1 MSITQERLKELLHY
15 DPETGVFTWLV
26 SRGGRVIGA
35 IAGCKMPIGYVGI
48 CVDRKAHLAHRLA
61 WLYIY
66 AVLPPDDIDHING
79 DRADN
84 RIVNLRLATRGENHQ
99 NIRKAH
105 RDSATGY
112 LGVSPWKGKYKAQIT
127 LNGVKHYFGLY
138 PTIEDAHNV
147 YLAFKRLMHPYG
159 TI

>member
-26 SRGGRVIGA
+26 GKGNVKAGVTAGGKTALGYMGIG
-35 IAGCKMPIGYVGI
+35 I
-48 CVDRKAHLAHRLA
+48 DRKDHLAHRLA

-66 AVLPPDDIDHING
+66 AVLPPDGIDHING
-79 DRADN
+79 VRSDN
-84 RIVNLRLATRGENHQ
+84 RIVNLRPATQAQ
-99 NIRKAH
+99 NCQNRRKANSG
-105 RDSATGY
+105 SAINP
-112 LGVSPWKGKYKAQIT
+112 LGVSPWKGRYRPRIT
-127 LNGVKHYFGLY
+127 LNGVKHYLGLY